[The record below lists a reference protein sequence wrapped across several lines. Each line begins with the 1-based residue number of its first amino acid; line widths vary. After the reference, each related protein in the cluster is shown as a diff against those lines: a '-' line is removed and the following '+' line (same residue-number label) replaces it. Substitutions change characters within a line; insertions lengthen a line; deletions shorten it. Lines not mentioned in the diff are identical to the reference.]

1 MAEQTEQTEPVSTS
15 GSRGSPMS
23 SNKTQQRGRGSASQA
38 ENCLRLRICS
48 KLQEFC
54 AAAHRASVTLY
65 RERTKCAQHKVYI
78 GGVRKPGSTCH
89 SLIVSDGP
97 TVSLKSRKKNE
108 VLHAS
113 CDKPLPTMIVA
124 ADLRWLSAMAK
135 VALPAANT
143 ALRGVYFT
151 AASKAGPDSEF

>member
-1 MAEQTEQTEPVSTS
+1 MFS
-15 GSRGSPMS
+15 
-23 SNKTQQRGRGSASQA
+23 
-38 ENCLRLRICS
+38 S

-54 AAAHRASVTLY
+54 AAAHCASVTLY

-78 GGVRKPGSTCH
+78 GGVRKPGANH

-97 TVSLKSRKKNE
+97 TVSLKSQKKNE
-108 VLHAS
+108 ALHAS

-151 AASKAGPDSEF
+151 APSKAGPDSEF